1 MRERVEASQISARN
15 TRKMP
20 MRRAAALVVF
30 ACAFSCCAMAAIER
44 GVIIREAVIYIAPDA
59 SSAKLSNVG
68 RGREV
73 AVIERSS
80 GWANVVATV
89 ETDPDQETERNV
101 TGWVRDKG
109 IVTAATPDGDKI
121 IFGEAVDSEA
131 EASRRGGRK
140 GAAQDAMR
148 LYARMA
154 EYFPTSPLAAEAAYR
169 SADIRWQ
176 IEAIDASTRPS
187 SKQSDPSLKYQI
199 DEQYMKKVIKK
210 YPGTKWADLAA
221 YRLLDNKTCGEW
233 AAEAK
238 CPELE
243 AALYMKYA
251 DEHPQSPKTP
261 EALYKA
267 AWRYSALIV
276 LYQSNNDAK
285 RAADSTARAT
295 ATAKR
300 IMTQFP
306 DNTDWATRAERLLYM
321 VQNNMPTY
329 GNALE

>member
-1 MRERVEASQISARN
+1 VFLQRSLAIAAIILAMSA
-15 TRKMP
+15 
-20 MRRAAALVVF
+20 AG
-30 ACAFSCCAMAAIER
+30 MAAIER
-44 GVIIREAVIYIAPDA
+44 GIIIREAIIYVAPDS

-73 AVIERSS
+73 AVIERSQ

-89 ETDPDQETERNV
+89 DTDPDQETERNV
-101 TGWVRDKG
+101 TGWIVDKG
-109 IVTAATPDGDKI
+109 VVTAATPDGDKI
-121 IFGEAVDSEA
+121 VFGEAVDAEA

-148 LYARMA
+148 LYARLA
-154 EYFPTSPLAAEAAYR
+154 EYFPASPLAAEAAYR

-176 IEAIDASTRPS
+176 IEAIDAATRPS
-187 SKQSDPSLKYQI
+187 SKSSDPSLKYQI
-199 DEQYMKKVIKK
+199 DDQFMKKVIKK

-221 YRLLDNKTCGEW
+221 YRLLDNKTCGDW

-238 CPELE
+238 CPEME
-243 AALYMKYA
+243 ATLYTKYA
-251 DEHPQSPKTP
+251 DDHPQSPKTP

-276 LYQSNNDAK
+276 IYKANNDGKKAG
-285 RAADSTARAT
+285 DSTARAT

-300 IMTQFP
+300 VMSQFP
-306 DNTDWATRAERLLYM
+306 DNTDWSTRAERLLYM
-321 VQNNMPTY
+321 IQNNIPAY
-329 GNALE
+329 GNAVE

>member
-1 MRERVEASQISARN
+1 MVSLKHVI
-15 TRKMP
+15 T
-20 MRRAAALVVF
+20 
-30 ACAFSCCAMAAIER
+30 ACAFVLAMSVAGMAAIER
-44 GVIIREAVIYIAPDA
+44 GIIIREAIIYVAPDP
-59 SSAKLSNVG
+59 SSAKLSNVS

-73 AVIERSS
+73 AVTERSP

-89 ETDPDQETERNV
+89 EVDPDQETERNV
-101 TGWVRDKG
+101 TGWIVDKG
-109 IVTAATPDGDKI
+109 VITAATPDGDKI

-131 EASRRGGRK
+131 EASKRGGRK

-148 LYARMA
+148 LYARLA

-176 IEAIDASTRPS
+176 IEAIDAATRPS
-187 SKQSDPSLKYQI
+187 SKESDPSLKYQI

-210 YPGTKWADLAA
+210 FPGTKWADLAA

-243 AALYMKYA
+243 ANLYIKYVA
-251 DEHPQSPKTP
+251 DHQQSPKAP

-276 LYQSNNDAK
+276 IYKSNNDGK

-295 ATAKR
+295 STAQR
-300 IMTQFP
+300 IIAQFP
-306 DNTDWATRAERLLYM
+306 DNTDWSTRAQRLLYM
-321 VQNNMPTY
+321 MQNNMPTF
-329 GNALE
+329 GPTVE

>member
-1 MRERVEASQISARN
+1 MGIRVTAIG
-15 TRKMP
+15 
-20 MRRAAALVVF
+20 ALILATSV
-30 ACAFSCCAMAAIER
+30 AGMAAIER
-44 GVIIREAVIYIAPDA
+44 GIIIREAIIFVAPDPSA
-59 SSAKLSNVG
+59 AKLSNVG

-73 AVIERSS
+73 AVIERSP

-101 TGWVRDKG
+101 TGWIVDKG
-109 IVTAATPDGDKI
+109 VITAATPDGDKI

-140 GAAQDAMR
+140 GSAQDAMR
-148 LYARMA
+148 LYARLA
-154 EYFPTSPLAAEAAYR
+154 EYFPTSPLAAESAYR

-187 SKQSDPSLKYQI
+187 AKQSDPSLKYQI

-210 YPGTKWADLAA
+210 FPGTKWADLAA

-238 CPELE
+238 CPEME
-243 AALYMKYA
+243 AKLYIKYA
-251 DEHPQSPKTP
+251 DDHPQSPKTP

-276 LYQSNNDAK
+276 IYKSNNDGK
-285 RAADSTARAT
+285 RAADSTAEAM
-295 ATAKR
+295 AVAKR
-300 IMTQFP
+300 ILSQFP
-306 DNTDWATRAERLLYM
+306 DNTEWSTRAQRLLYM
-321 VQNNMPTY
+321 IQNNIPTY
-329 GNALE
+329 GNTIE

>member
-1 MRERVEASQISARN
+1 LGIRVTAIG
-15 TRKMP
+15 
-20 MRRAAALVVF
+20 ALILATSV
-30 ACAFSCCAMAAIER
+30 AGMAAIER
-44 GVIIREAVIYIAPDA
+44 GIIIREAIIFVAPDPSA
-59 SSAKLSNVG
+59 AKLSNVG

-73 AVIERSS
+73 AVIERSP

-101 TGWVRDKG
+101 TGWIVDKG
-109 IVTAATPDGDKI
+109 VITPATPDGDKI

-140 GAAQDAMR
+140 GSAQDAMR
-148 LYARMA
+148 LYARLA
-154 EYFPTSPLAAEAAYR
+154 EYFPTSPLAAESAYR

-187 SKQSDPSLKYQI
+187 AKQSDPSLKYQI

-210 YPGTKWADLAA
+210 FPGTKWADLAA

-238 CPELE
+238 CPEME
-243 AALYMKYA
+243 AKLYMKYA
-251 DEHPQSPKTP
+251 DDHPQSPKTP

-276 LYQSNNDAK
+276 IYKSNNDGK
-285 RAADSTARAT
+285 RAADSTAEAM
-295 ATAKR
+295 AVAKR
-300 IMTQFP
+300 ILSQFP
-306 DNTDWATRAERLLYM
+306 DNTDWSTRAQRLLYM
-321 VQNNMPTY
+321 IQNNIPTY
-329 GNALE
+329 GNIIE

>member
-1 MRERVEASQISARN
+1 M
-15 TRKMP
+15 K
-20 MRRAAALVVF
+20 RAFTVFALVL
-30 ACAFSCCAMAAIER
+30 AMSMAAMAAVER
-44 GVIIREAVIYIAPDA
+44 GIIIREAIIYVAPDA
-59 SSAKLSNVG
+59 SSARLSNVG

-73 AVIERSS
+73 AVIEHSP

-101 TGWVRDKG
+101 TGWIVDKG
-109 IVTAATPDGDKI
+109 VITAATPDADKI

-131 EASRRGGRK
+131 EGSRRGGRK
-140 GAAQDAMR
+140 GSAQDAMR
-148 LYARMA
+148 LYARLA
-154 EYFPTSPLAAEAAYR
+154 EYFPSSPLAAEAAYR

-187 SKQSDPSLKYQI
+187 AKQSDPSLKYQL
-199 DEQYMKKVIKK
+199 DEQYMKKVMKK

-221 YRLLDNKTCGEW
+221 YRLLDNKTCGDW

-238 CPELE
+238 CPEME
-243 AALYMKYA
+243 ATLYIKYA
-251 DEHPQSPKTP
+251 DDHPQSPKTP

-276 LYQSNNDAK
+276 IYKSNNDGK

-300 IMTQFP
+300 MMSQFA
-306 DNTDWATRAERLLYM
+306 DNTDWSTRAERLLYM
-321 VQNNMPTY
+321 VQNNIPTF
-329 GNALE
+329 GNMVE

>member
-1 MRERVEASQISARN
+1 MLRSSTVSGIRIGLLCALMLASS
-15 TRKMP
+15 T
-20 MRRAAALVVF
+20 V
-30 ACAFSCCAMAAIER
+30 AMAVIEH
-44 GVIIREAVIYIAPDA
+44 GVIIREGIIHVAPDA
-59 SSAKLSNVG
+59 SSAKLSNVT

-73 AVIERSS
+73 TVIERS
-80 GWANVVATV
+80 GNWANVVATV

-101 TGWVRDKG
+101 TGWVVDQG
-109 IVTAATPDGDKI
+109 IILPSTPDGDKM

-131 EASRRGGRK
+131 EASRRSGRK

-148 LYARMA
+148 LYAAVA
-154 EYFPTSPLAAEAAYR
+154 ENFPSSPLAGESAYR

-176 IEAIDASTRPS
+176 IEVIDASTRPS
-187 SKQSDPSLKYQI
+187 AKQSDPSLKYQI
-199 DEQYMKKVIKK
+199 DEQYMKRVIKK

-221 YRLLDNKTCGEW
+221 YRLLDNKTCGDW

-251 DEHPQSPKTP
+251 ADHPQSPKTP

-267 AWRYSALIV
+267 AWRYSALIEI
-276 LYQSNNDAK
+276 YKSNNDGK
-285 RAADSTARAT
+285 KAADSLARAT

-300 IMTQFP
+300 VMTQFP
-306 DNTDWATRAERLLYM
+306 DNTDWSTRAERLLYM
-321 VQNNMPTY
+321 LQNNLPTF
-329 GNALE
+329 GNMVE

>member
-1 MRERVEASQISARN
+1 MLRSCTVLGIRVTAIG
-15 TRKMP
+15 
-20 MRRAAALVVF
+20 ALILATSV
-30 ACAFSCCAMAAIER
+30 AGMAAIER
-44 GVIIREAVIYIAPDA
+44 GIIIREAIIFVAPDPSA
-59 SSAKLSNVG
+59 AKLSNVG

-73 AVIERSS
+73 AVIERSP

-101 TGWVRDKG
+101 TGWIVDKG
-109 IVTAATPDGDKI
+109 VITPATPDGDKI

-140 GAAQDAMR
+140 GSAQDAMR
-148 LYARMA
+148 LYARLA
-154 EYFPTSPLAAEAAYR
+154 EYFPNSPLAAEAMYR
-169 SADIRWQ
+169 SADIRCQ

-187 SKQSDPSLKYQI
+187 AKQSDPSLKYQI
-199 DEQYMKKVIKK
+199 DEQYMKKVTKK
-210 YPGTKWADLAA
+210 FPGTKWADLAA

-238 CPELE
+238 CPEME

-251 DEHPQSPKTP
+251 DEHPKSPKAP

-267 AWRYSALIV
+267 AWRYSALMVI
-276 LYQSNNDAK
+276 YKANNDAK

-295 ATAKR
+295 STAKR
-300 IMTQFP
+300 VATQFP
-306 DNTDWATRAERLLYM
+306 DNTEWSTRAERLLYM
-321 VQNNMPTY
+321 IQNNMPTF
-329 GNALE
+329 GNMVE

>member
-1 MRERVEASQISARN
+1 VFLTRVIALSVVIAA
-15 TRKMP
+15 MP
-20 MRRAAALVVF
+20 VAG
-30 ACAFSCCAMAAIER
+30 MAAIER
-44 GVIIREAVIYIAPDA
+44 GIIIREANIYIAPDA
-59 SSAKLSNVG
+59 STAKLSNVG

-73 AVIERSS
+73 AVVERSP

-101 TGWVRDKG
+101 TGWIVDKG
-109 IVTAATPDGDKI
+109 VVTAATPDGDKI

-131 EASRRGGRK
+131 EASKRGGRK
-140 GAAQDAMR
+140 GSAQDAMR
-148 LYARMA
+148 LYARLA
-154 EYFPTSPLAAEAAYR
+154 EYFPTSPLAAEGAYR

-187 SKQSDPSLKYQI
+187 AKQSDPSLKYQI
-199 DEQYMKKVIKK
+199 DDQYMKKVIKK

-221 YRLLDNKTCGEW
+221 YRLLDNKTCGDW

-243 AALYMKYA
+243 ATLYMKYA
-251 DEHPQSPKTP
+251 DDHAQSPKTP

-276 LYQSNNDAK
+276 IYKANNDGK
-285 RAADSTARAT
+285 KAADSTARAT
-295 ATAKR
+295 STAKR
-300 IMTQFP
+300 IMSQFP
-306 DNTDWATRAERLLYM
+306 DNTDWSTRAERLLYM
-321 VQNNMPTY
+321 VQNNIPTY
-329 GNALE
+329 GNAVE

>member
-1 MRERVEASQISARN
+1 MSVAG
-15 TRKMP
+15 
-20 MRRAAALVVF
+20 
-30 ACAFSCCAMAAIER
+30 MAAIER
-44 GVIIREAVIYIAPDA
+44 GVIIREAIIYVSPD
-59 SSAKLSNVG
+59 SSAAKLSNVG

-73 AVIERSS
+73 AVIERSP

-101 TGWVRDKG
+101 TGWVVDKG
-109 IVTAATPDGDKI
+109 IVTPATPDGDKV
-121 IFGEAVDSEA
+121 IFGEAVDSES

-148 LYARMA
+148 LYARLA
-154 EYFPTSPLAAEAAYR
+154 EYFPASPLAAESAYR

-187 SKQSDPSLKYQI
+187 TKQSDPSLKYQI

-210 YPGTKWADLAA
+210 YPGTKWSDLAA
-221 YRLLDNKTCGEW
+221 YRLLDNKTCGDW

-238 CPELE
+238 CPEME
-243 AALYMKYA
+243 ASLYIKYA
-251 DEHPQSPKTP
+251 DDHPQSPKTP

-276 LYQSNNDAK
+276 IYKSNNDGK
-285 RAADSTARAT
+285 KAADSTARAIS
-295 ATAKR
+295 TAKR
-300 IMTQFP
+300 IASQFP
-306 DNTDWATRAERLLYM
+306 DNTDWSTRAERLLYM
-321 VQNNMPTY
+321 VQNNIPTY
-329 GNALE
+329 GNTIE

>member
-1 MRERVEASQISARN
+1 MSVAG
-15 TRKMP
+15 
-20 MRRAAALVVF
+20 
-30 ACAFSCCAMAAIER
+30 MAAIER
-44 GVIIREAVIYIAPDA
+44 GIIIREAIIYVAPDP
-59 SSAKLSNVG
+59 SSAKLSNVS

-73 AVIERSS
+73 AVTERSP

-89 ETDPDQETERNV
+89 EVDPDQETERNV
-101 TGWVRDKG
+101 TGWIVDKG
-109 IVTAATPDGDKI
+109 VITAATPDGDKI

-131 EASRRGGRK
+131 EASKRGGRK

-148 LYARMA
+148 LYARLA

-176 IEAIDASTRPS
+176 IEAIDAATRPS
-187 SKQSDPSLKYQI
+187 SKESDPSLKYQI

-210 YPGTKWADLAA
+210 FPGTKWADLAA

-243 AALYMKYA
+243 ANLYIKYVA
-251 DEHPQSPKTP
+251 DHQQSPKAP

-276 LYQSNNDAK
+276 IYKSNNDGK

-295 ATAKR
+295 STAQR
-300 IMTQFP
+300 IITQFP
-306 DNTDWATRAERLLYM
+306 DNTDWSTRAQRLLYM
-321 VQNNMPTY
+321 MQNNMPTF
-329 GNALE
+329 GPTVE

>member
-1 MRERVEASQISARN
+1 MLV
-15 TRKMP
+15 K
-20 MRRAAALVVF
+20 RAFTVFALVLAMSMAV
-30 ACAFSCCAMAAIER
+30 MAAVER
-44 GVIIREAVIYIAPDA
+44 GIIIREAIIYVAPDA
-59 SSAKLSNVG
+59 SSARLSNVG

-73 AVIERSS
+73 AVIEHSP

-101 TGWVRDKG
+101 TGWIVDKG
-109 IVTAATPDGDKI
+109 VITAATPDADKI

-131 EASRRGGRK
+131 EGSRRGGRK
-140 GAAQDAMR
+140 GSAQDAMR
-148 LYARMA
+148 LYARLA
-154 EYFPTSPLAAEAAYR
+154 EYFPTSPLAAEATYR

-187 SKQSDPSLKYQI
+187 AKQSDPSLKYQL
-199 DEQYMKKVIKK
+199 DEQYMKKVMKK

-221 YRLLDNKTCGEW
+221 YRLLDNKTCGDW

-238 CPELE
+238 CPEME
-243 AALYMKYA
+243 ATLYIKYA
-251 DEHPQSPKTP
+251 DDHPQSPKTP

-276 LYQSNNDAK
+276 IYKSNNDGK

-300 IMTQFP
+300 MMSQFA
-306 DNTDWATRAERLLYM
+306 DNTDWSTRAERLLYM
-321 VQNNMPTY
+321 VQNNIPTF
-329 GNALE
+329 GNTVE

>member
-1 MRERVEASQISARN
+1 VFLQRSLAIAAIILAMSA
-15 TRKMP
+15 
-20 MRRAAALVVF
+20 AG
-30 ACAFSCCAMAAIER
+30 MAAIER
-44 GVIIREAVIYIAPDA
+44 GIIIREAIIYVAPDS

-73 AVIERSS
+73 AVIERSQ

-89 ETDPDQETERNV
+89 DTDPDQETERNV
-101 TGWVRDKG
+101 TGWIVDKG
-109 IVTAATPDGDKI
+109 VVTAATPDGDKI
-121 IFGEAVDSEA
+121 VFGEAVDAEA

-148 LYARMA
+148 LYARLA

-176 IEAIDASTRPS
+176 IEAIDAATRPS
-187 SKQSDPSLKYQI
+187 SKSSDPSLKYQI
-199 DEQYMKKVIKK
+199 DDQFMKKVIKK

-221 YRLLDNKTCGEW
+221 YRLLDNKTCGDW

-238 CPELE
+238 CPEME
-243 AALYMKYA
+243 ATLYTKYA
-251 DEHPQSPKTP
+251 DDHPQSPKTP

-276 LYQSNNDAK
+276 IYKSNNDGKKAG
-285 RAADSTARAT
+285 DSTARAT
-295 ATAKR
+295 ATSKR
-300 IMTQFP
+300 VMSQFP
-306 DNTDWATRAERLLYM
+306 DNTDWSTRAERLLYM
-321 VQNNMPTY
+321 IQNNIPAY
-329 GNALE
+329 GNAVE

>member
-1 MRERVEASQISARN
+1 M
-15 TRKMP
+15 K
-20 MRRAAALVVF
+20 RAFTVFALVLAMSMAV
-30 ACAFSCCAMAAIER
+30 MAAVER
-44 GVIIREAVIYIAPDA
+44 GIIIREAIIYVAPDA

-73 AVIERSS
+73 AVIEHSP

-101 TGWVRDKG
+101 TGWIVDKG
-109 IVTAATPDGDKI
+109 VITAATPDADKI

-131 EASRRGGRK
+131 EGSRRGGRK
-140 GAAQDAMR
+140 GSAQDAMR
-148 LYARMA
+148 LYARLA
-154 EYFPTSPLAAEAAYR
+154 EYFPTSPLAAEATYR

-187 SKQSDPSLKYQI
+187 AKQSDPSLKYQL
-199 DEQYMKKVIKK
+199 DEQYMKKVMKK

-221 YRLLDNKTCGEW
+221 YRLLDNKTCGDW

-238 CPELE
+238 CPEME
-243 AALYMKYA
+243 ATLYVKYA
-251 DEHPQSPKTP
+251 DDHPQSPKTP

-276 LYQSNNDAK
+276 IYKSNNDGK

-300 IMTQFP
+300 MMSQFA
-306 DNTDWATRAERLLYM
+306 DNTDWSTRAERLLYM
-321 VQNNMPTY
+321 VQNNIPTF
-329 GNALE
+329 GNTVE

>member
-1 MRERVEASQISARN
+1 MFLKRVIAVCIVVAA
-15 TRKMP
+15 MP
-20 MRRAAALVVF
+20 VAG
-30 ACAFSCCAMAAIER
+30 MAAIER
-44 GVIIREAVIYIAPDA
+44 GVIIREAIIYVAPDA

-73 AVIERSS
+73 AVVERSP

-101 TGWVRDKG
+101 TGWIVDKG
-109 IVTAATPDGDKI
+109 VVTAATPDGDKI

-148 LYARMA
+148 LYARLA
-154 EYFPTSPLAAEAAYR
+154 EYFPGSPLAAEAAYR

-176 IEAIDASTRPS
+176 IEAIDAATRPS

-199 DEQYMKKVIKK
+199 DDQYMKKVIKK
-210 YPGTKWADLAA
+210 FPGTKWADLAA
-221 YRLLDNKTCGEW
+221 YRLLDNKTCGDW

-243 AALYMKYA
+243 ANLYMKYA
-251 DEHPQSPKTP
+251 DDHAQSPKTP

-276 LYQSNNDAK
+276 IYKSNNDGK
-285 RAADSTARAT
+285 KAADSTARAT
-295 ATAKR
+295 STAKR
-300 IMTQFP
+300 IMSQFP
-306 DNTDWATRAERLLYM
+306 DNTDWSTRAERLSYM
-321 VQNNMPTY
+321 VQNNIPAY
-329 GNALE
+329 GNAVE

>member
-1 MRERVEASQISARN
+1 MSVAG
-15 TRKMP
+15 
-20 MRRAAALVVF
+20 
-30 ACAFSCCAMAAIER
+30 MAAIER
-44 GVIIREAVIYIAPDA
+44 GIIIREAIIYVAPDA
-59 SSAKLSNVG
+59 SSAKLSNVS

-73 AVIERSS
+73 AVTERSP

-89 ETDPDQETERNV
+89 EVDPDQETERNV
-101 TGWVRDKG
+101 TGWIVDKG
-109 IVTAATPDGDKI
+109 VITAATPDGDKI

-131 EASRRGGRK
+131 EASKRGGRK

-148 LYARMA
+148 LYARLA

-176 IEAIDASTRPS
+176 IEAIDAATRPS
-187 SKQSDPSLKYQI
+187 SKESDPSLKYQI

-210 YPGTKWADLAA
+210 FPGTKWADLAA

-243 AALYMKYA
+243 ANLYIKYVA
-251 DEHPQSPKTP
+251 DHQQSPKAP

-276 LYQSNNDAK
+276 IYKSNNDGK

-295 ATAKR
+295 STAQR
-300 IMTQFP
+300 IITQFP
-306 DNTDWATRAERLLYM
+306 DNTDWSTRAQRLLYM
-321 VQNNMPTY
+321 MQNNMPTF
-329 GNALE
+329 GPTVE

>member
-1 MRERVEASQISARN
+1 MMSLKHVSA
-15 TRKMP
+15 
-20 MRRAAALVVF
+20 
-30 ACAFSCCAMAAIER
+30 ACAFVLAMSVAGMAAIER
-44 GVIIREAVIYIAPDA
+44 GIIIREGIIYVAPDP
-59 SSAKLSNVG
+59 SSAKLSNVS

-73 AVIERSS
+73 AVIERSP

-89 ETDPDQETERNV
+89 EVDPDQETERNV
-101 TGWVRDKG
+101 TGWVVDKG
-109 IVTAATPDGDKI
+109 VITAATPDGDKI

-131 EASRRGGRK
+131 EASKRGGRK

-148 LYARMA
+148 LYARLA

-176 IEAIDASTRPS
+176 IEAIDAATRPS
-187 SKQSDPSLKYQI
+187 SKESDPSLKYQI

-210 YPGTKWADLAA
+210 FPGTKWADLAA

-243 AALYMKYA
+243 ANLYVKYVA
-251 DEHPQSPKTP
+251 DHQQSPKAP

-276 LYQSNNDAK
+276 IYKSNNDGK
-285 RAADSTARAT
+285 RGADSTARAT
-295 ATAKR
+295 STAQR
-300 IMTQFP
+300 IITQFP
-306 DNTDWATRAERLLYM
+306 DNTDWATRAQRLLYM
-321 VQNNMPTY
+321 MQNNMPTF
-329 GNALE
+329 GPTVE

>member
-1 MRERVEASQISARN
+1 MRYRNRILILASLLGVLPTA
-15 TRKMP
+15 
-20 MRRAAALVVF
+20 
-30 ACAFSCCAMAAIER
+30 AMAVVER
-44 GVIIREAVIYIAPDA
+44 GIIIREAVIYVAPDA
-59 SSAKLSNVG
+59 SSAKLSNVT

-73 AVIERSS
+73 AVVERS
-80 GWANVVATV
+80 GNWANVVATV
-89 ETDPDQETERNV
+89 EVDPDQETDRNV
-101 TGWVRDKG
+101 TGWVVDKG
-109 IVTAATPDGDKI
+109 IITASTPDGDKI

-140 GAAQDAMR
+140 GSAQDAMR
-148 LYARMA
+148 LYGRLA
-154 EYFPTSPLAAEAAYR
+154 EYFPNSPLAAESAYR

-187 SKQSDPSLKYQI
+187 AKQSDPSLKYQI

-238 CPELE
+238 CPEVE
-243 AALYMKYA
+243 AALYIKYA
-251 DEHPQSPKTP
+251 DDHAQSPKTP

-276 LYQSNNDAK
+276 IYKSNNDGK
-285 RAADSTARAT
+285 KAADSLARAT

-300 IMTQFP
+300 VMTQFP
-306 DNTDWATRAERLLYM
+306 DNTDWSTRAERLLYM
-321 VQNNMPTY
+321 LQNNLPTF
-329 GNALE
+329 GSMVE